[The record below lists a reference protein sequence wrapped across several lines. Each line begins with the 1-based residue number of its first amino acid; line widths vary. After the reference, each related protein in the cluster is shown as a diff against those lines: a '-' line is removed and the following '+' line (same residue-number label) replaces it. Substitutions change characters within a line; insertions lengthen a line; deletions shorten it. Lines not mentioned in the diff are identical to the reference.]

1 MPHHL
6 LLKGSTLWALI
17 NHFDPPV
24 TGLPSL
30 TKAGASTIEV
40 SDLLLTPAML
50 EQIAQNRLGLI
61 IQTHPLT
68 PDDINATLALA
79 KQSRAVAINTH
90 IRTPHIDHDDAVQLV
105 KGLISRATDAS
116 IPLYCETHR
125 GCLTQDLYRTAKLAE
140 VIPEMRFTLDVS
152 HYVLSEE
159 QPGPTE
165 KLAALLDIILDRTE
179 MIHGRISNG
188 QQIQQHTVDPTSDL
202 AQSYKA
208 FWTEAM
214 RRWRMR
220 KPAGSTLIFTPELG
234 PPPYAILDK
243 EGNELS
249 NRLEQT
255 ETIWEI
261 AQAAWKQ
268 SASAGSNRFWP
279 CTTNTAPPQ
288 K

>member
-6 LLKGSTLWALI
+6 LLKGSTLWVLN
-17 NHFDPPV
+17 NHFDPPEI
-24 TGLPSL
+24 GLPTL

-40 SDLLLTPAML
+40 SDFLLIPPIID
-50 EQIAQNRLGLI
+50 QIAQNRLGLV
-61 IQTHPLT
+61 IQTYPLA
-68 PDDINATLALA
+68 PDDITATLALA
-79 KQSRAVAINTH
+79 KQTRAVAINTH
-90 IRTPHIDHDDAVQLV
+90 IRTPHIDHDNAVQLI
-105 KGLISRATDAS
+105 KGLIARAADAG

-140 VIPEMRFTLDVS
+140 AIPEMRFTLDVS
-152 HYVLSEE
+152 HYVLAEE

-165 KLAALLDIILDRTE
+165 TLAPLLGIILDRTE

-208 FWTEAM
+208 FWSEVM
-214 RRWRMR
+214 HRWRLK

-234 PPPYAILDK
+234 PPPYAIVDTAGK
-243 EGNELS
+243 EIS

-255 ETIWEI
+255 ETIWQI
-261 AQAAWKQ
+261 AQAAWKE
-268 SASAGSNRFWP
+268 SAGAGNNQLWP
-279 CTTNTAPPQ
+279 
-288 K
+288 